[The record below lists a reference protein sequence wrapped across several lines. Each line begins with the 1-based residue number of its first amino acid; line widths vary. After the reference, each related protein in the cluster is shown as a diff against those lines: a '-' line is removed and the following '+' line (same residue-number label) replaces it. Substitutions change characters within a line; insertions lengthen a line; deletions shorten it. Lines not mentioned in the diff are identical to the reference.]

1 MKIYYI
7 PRRRKA
13 QVLGLESI
21 LSVHLERNRRTVR
34 NIVQLGM
41 GGPPFEATAE
51 EKPAQ
56 AVTSQA
62 STNPKSTYDNYRLLL
77 RKTCRWRLSGP
88 AQYDH
93 CVRRRQGLQC
103 VFHQPAASAKGRHFF
118 LSLSLSLSLPS
129 IGCGGGVWQ
138 TSTIPLVWLM
148 PKIIR

>member
-1 MKIYYI
+1 MTG
-7 PRRRKA
+7 RR
-13 QVLGLESI
+13 GLTGTVESFAA
-21 LSVHLERNRRTVR
+21 TVR

-77 RKTCRWRLSGP
+77 KKTCRWRLSGP

-103 VFHQPAASAKGRHFF
+103 VFHQPAASAAKGRLFCF
-118 LSLSLSLSLPS
+118 SLSLSLPLS
-129 IGCGGGVWQ
+129 SEHRGRSRPPASKPTRTLFVRRRGV
-138 TSTIPLVWLM
+138 TNEYNPPCVANA
-148 PKIIR
+148 